1 MKFHVLV
8 TPLDEVQ
15 ISIAERLGTANLFIA
30 DTWEV
35 AQQMLQLLM
44 KIYKFDYTPVWIN
57 EYNEGALYEWE
68 NDEVVISIKK
78 V

>member
-1 MKFHVLV
+1 
-8 TPLDEVQ
+8 
-15 ISIAERLGTANLFIA
+15 
-30 DTWEV
+30 
-35 AQQMLQLLM
+35 
-44 KIYKFDYTPVWIN
+44 VWIN